1 MVGLTLR
8 VWEKSSNGPV
18 AESVYVTDA
27 IKNIYK
33 SGVFRLRDAGRGAF
47 DRGWRFWGAW
57 QLEYFKPA
65 FNLISSPTRKS
76 NNFVIYRA
84 KMNKRDTLGR

>member
-8 VWEKSSNGPV
+8 VWEKSSNRPV

-33 SGVFRLRDAGRGAF
+33 SGVFRLRDGGEGGFRRRMEVLRGLAAGVSHTGF
-47 DRGWRFWGAW
+47 QPHIVSHPEVKQFCH
-57 QLEYFKPA
+57 L
-65 FNLISSPTRKS
+65 
-76 NNFVIYRA
+76 
-84 KMNKRDTLGR
+84 

>member
-8 VWEKSSNGPV
+8 VWEKSSNRPV

-33 SGVFRLRDAGRGAF
+33 SGVFRLRDAGGGAF
-47 DRGWRFWGAW
+47 NGGWRFLGGLAAGVS
-57 QLEYFKPA
+57 QTSFQPHI
-65 FNLISSPTRKS
+65 ISHPEVKQFCHLWSKNEHAGHS
-76 NNFVIYRA
+76 W
-84 KMNKRDTLGR
+84 

>member
-1 MVGLTLR
+1 VVGLTLR

-33 SGVFRLRDAGRGAF
+33 SDVFRLRDAGRGAF
-47 DRGWRFWGAW
+47 DRGWRFWGG
-57 QLEYFKPA
+57 
-65 FNLISSPTRKS
+65 
-76 NNFVIYRA
+76 RA
-84 KMNKRDTLGR
+84 AGVFQTCFQPHVVSHPEVKQFCHL